1 MRLGEDQ
8 GSCFIQ
14 VEILGKRWA
23 GFLVQIST
31 VELLSYE
38 HYGEKQGCFL

>member
-1 MRLGEDQ
+1 MVGGDQ

-14 VEILGKRWA
+14 VEILGKGRT
-23 GFLVQIST
+23 GFFVQIST

>member
-1 MRLGEDQ
+1 MVGGDQ

-14 VEILGKRWA
+14 VEILGKGQA

-31 VELLSYE
+31 VELPSYE
-38 HYGEKQGCFL
+38 LWRKTRVLSIT